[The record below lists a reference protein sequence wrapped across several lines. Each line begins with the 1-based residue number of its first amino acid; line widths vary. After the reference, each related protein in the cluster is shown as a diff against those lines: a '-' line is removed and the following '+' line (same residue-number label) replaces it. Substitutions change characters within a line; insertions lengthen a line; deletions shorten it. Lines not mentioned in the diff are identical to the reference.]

1 MGNKSFFKK
10 ILYFLGIDDDLSE
23 EKVEEFNVPNSKGE
37 KGRIINIHQIPKNK
51 MMVFKPMSFED
62 VEEIADELKSKRAA
76 IVNLESIDRENAKRI
91 IDFLSGSVYALDGSV
106 KKVGSGTFVFTP
118 SNIDISGIDIE
129 NTMKEKEGELLPF
142 NKKK

>member
-129 NTMKEKEGELLPF
+129 NTMKGNEGELLPF

>member
-129 NTMKEKEGELLPF
+129 NTMKENEGELLPF

>member
-23 EKVEEFNVPNSKGE
+23 EKVEEFNVSNSKGE

-76 IVNLESIDRENAKRI
+76 IVNLESIDKENAKRI

-118 SNIDISGIDIE
+118 SNIDISGMDIE
-129 NTMKEKEGELLPF
+129 NTMKENEGELLPF